1 MDYPVY
7 IGGIRCGSLK
17 LHRIGLYTYF
27 TADCEAR
34 SGIVR
39 LFVYGDGKKAALGT
53 LCPQNG
59 RLCLEKRFSQN
70 ELRRFPKKIEYAAD
84 EKLDRN
90 ENAEEGL
97 LWFENTDGSL
107 VSHDGES
114 TLTAIPVKGHLGA
127 GRVGEIGGKSY
138 MIFIRKRNLR

>member
-1 MDYPVY
+1 MEYPVY

-17 LHRIGLYTYF
+17 VHRVGLYTYF

-34 SGIVR
+34 RGIVR
-39 LFVYGDGKKAALGT
+39 LYVYGDGKTAALGT

-70 ELRRFPKKIEYAAD
+70 ELCRFPKNIEYAAD
-84 EKLDRN
+84 MKSEQN
-90 ENAEEGL
+90 ENAEEAV
-97 LWFENTDGSL
+97 LWFENPDGSL
-107 VSHDGES
+107 VSHNGEI
-114 TLTAIPVKGHLGA
+114 TLTAIPVNEHVGA
-127 GRVGEIGGKSY
+127 GRMRKIGSKSY